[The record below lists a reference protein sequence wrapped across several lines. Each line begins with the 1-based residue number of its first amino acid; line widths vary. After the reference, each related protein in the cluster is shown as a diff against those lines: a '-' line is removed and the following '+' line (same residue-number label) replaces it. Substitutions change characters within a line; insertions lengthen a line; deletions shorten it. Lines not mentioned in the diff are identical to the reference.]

1 MTEQTKAVFENP
13 QILRE
18 KLGKYLDTSNKKTIE
33 KYALVAEKM
42 FKNGNNKKLKMSFWG
57 WDWSM
62 FFLWITGIGLSFLG
76 GMLSEI
82 SLPFAC
88 LLILTYAF
96 LSPLFLFYRGCTK
109 RAILYVIVLTLGC
122 LLALVKSYPLFAM
135 IVMDIFSVVFN
146 FGQLPIWLSS
156 SALILSLFALV
167 FIIIVGVM
175 YLCLPLYASQYV
187 VLKFGQSLD
196 KGFKQADGKK
206 GKNVIIVIVIYLI
219 IYAALYLLIDS
230 YTNKAMKN
238 FHTINALMNDK
249 NYTEQR
255 KSIQNNNV
263 NLTNKNEQSATMIEQ
278 NTQIDHLLLANDD
291 EFCESGRAW
300 LSYKSLLEHN
310 ARIDENAKY
319 FYEEV
324 KSVDD
329 VPANTIK
336 NKGSVVICSFEGPD
350 GMSVEYINKKVNK
363 ILSKGEWVEISE
375 YEKAYKLDERVYKFT
390 AVSKKEVQK
399 ASKDVINNMKLIM
412 NDLMSFRSAGYH
424 DGEFMP
430 WGKFT
435 TAELKTNDGKMA
447 TGVKITD
454 SVYLAVG
461 DTNDCIEVN
470 FNPSVDEF
478 TGTVSFL
485 PNSNTSGICK
495 EVLKDSNV
503 KQYFKSFDIGAYG
516 E

>member
-1 MTEQTKAVFENP
+1 
-13 QILRE
+13 
-18 KLGKYLDTSNKKTIE
+18 
-33 KYALVAEKM
+33 
-42 FKNGNNKKLKMSFWG
+42 
-57 WDWSM
+57 
-62 FFLWITGIGLSFLG
+62 
-76 GMLSEI
+76 
-82 SLPFAC
+82 
-88 LLILTYAF
+88 
-96 LSPLFLFYRGCTK
+96 
-109 RAILYVIVLTLGC
+109 
-122 LLALVKSYPLFAM
+122 
-135 IVMDIFSVVFN
+135 
-146 FGQLPIWLSS
+146 
-156 SALILSLFALV
+156 
-167 FIIIVGVM
+167 M

-485 PNSNTSGICK
+485 PNSNASGICK